1 MRNVIGQ
8 AVSGSDFFGRPQII
22 SKIRRAIHNG
32 DWIYLSAPRRVGKTS
47 IMYFLQDNPG
57 ANEQYVYAITESIDS
72 IDGFYKELAKQVID
86 SPAFRTMS
94 KVTDALKK
102 VAGSLLQRIN
112 LKVSIPFLDVSLD
125 KGEAVNF
132 QTDLEKLL
140 EELNL
145 DGSKLIIMVDEF
157 TETLDNIL
165 LKHGKQEARRF
176 LQLFRDLSHNRKLAN
191 KVQFLLTGSIGL
203 QPLVKKLDASDLVN
217 QLHYIDVQPLTE
229 EEACKLFRNVIE
241 PESIPIDDETIR
253 YILQKID
260 WLMPFHVQLL
270 VQEVI
275 DVYES
280 NGGPIDYEKA
290 EKAFQQ
296 VFHQRNKIY
305 FEQYYERLKKRLE
318 PGAEYQFVHDV
329 LNRATE
335 EAPLEKAVVHDLA
348 VKHGLS
354 DNYKATIESLE
365 YDGYL
370 HQTTDGNAYRFN
382 SSILKIWWKKYVC

>member
-8 AVSGSDFFGRPQII
+8 AVSGSDFFDRPQVIN
-22 SKIRRAIHNG
+22 KIRRAIRNG
-32 DWIYLSAPRRVGKTS
+32 NSIYLSAPRRVGKTS
-47 IMYFLQDNPG
+47 VMNFLQDNPET
-57 ANEQYVYAITESIDS
+57 EQHYIYVITQSIDS
-72 IDGFYKELAKQVID
+72 VDGFYKELAKQVID
-86 SPAFRTMS
+86 SSAFRTMA
-94 KVTDALKK
+94 KVTDTLKK
-102 VAGSLLQRIN
+102 VAGGLLQRIN
-112 LKVSIPFLDVSLD
+112 LKVSVPFLDVSLD
-125 KGEAVNF
+125 KGEPINF

-140 EELNL
+140 EELDLN
-145 DGSKLIIMVDEF
+145 GGKLIIMVDEF
-157 TETLDNIL
+157 TETLDNIF

-176 LQLFRDLSHNRKLAN
+176 LQLFRELMHNRELAN

-203 QPLVKKLDASDLVN
+203 QPLVKKLDASDLIN
-217 QLHYIDVQPLTE
+217 QLQYIDIPPLTE
-229 EEACKLFRNVIE
+229 DEACTLFRKLIE
-241 PESIPIDDETIR
+241 LEGIQIDDKTVR
-253 YILQKID
+253 FILQKID

-280 NGGPIDYEKA
+280 SGNPIDSAKA

-318 PGAEYQFVHDV
+318 PGAEYLFVHDV

-335 EAPLEKAVVHDLA
+335 ETPLEKSVVHDLA
-348 VKHGLS
+348 VKHNIAE
-354 DNYKATIESLE
+354 NYKATVESLE

-370 HQTTDGNAYRFN
+370 HQTNDNKAYRFN
-382 SSILKIWWKKYVC
+382 SSILKIWWKKYVS

>member
-8 AVSGSDFFGRPQII
+8 AVSGSDFFERPQVI
-22 SKIRRAIHNG
+22 SKIRRAIRNG
-32 DWIYLSAPRRVGKTS
+32 SSIYLSAPRRVGKTS
-47 IMYFLQDNPG
+47 AMNFLQDNPETG
-57 ANEQYVYAITESIDS
+57 QHYVYVITQSIDS
-72 IDGFYKELAKQVID
+72 VDGFYKELAKQVID

-94 KVTDALKK
+94 KVTDTLKK
-102 VAGSLLQRIN
+102 VASGLLQRIN
-112 LKVSIPFLDVSLD
+112 LKVSVPFLDVSLD
-125 KGEAVNF
+125 KGEPINF

-140 EELNL
+140 EELDL
-145 DGSKLIIMVDEF
+145 DGGKLIIMVDEF
-157 TETLDNIL
+157 TETLDNIF

-176 LQLFRDLSHNRKLAN
+176 LQLFRELMHNRKLAN

-217 QLHYIDVQPLTE
+217 QLQYVDIPPLTE
-229 EEACKLFRNVIE
+229 EEACTLFRKLIE
-241 PESIPIDDETIR
+241 LEGIQIDDETVR
-253 YILQKID
+253 FILQKID

-280 NGGPIDYEKA
+280 NGNPIDRQKA

-318 PGAEYQFVHDV
+318 PGAEYLFVHDV

-335 EAPLEKAVVHDLA
+335 EIPLEKSVVHDLA
-348 VKHGLS
+348 VKHGIA
-354 DNYKATIESLE
+354 DNYKATVESLE

-370 HQTTDGNAYRFN
+370 HQTDDNKAYRFN
-382 SSILKIWWKKYVC
+382 SSILKIWWKKYVS